1 MKIRYPNITGKTDA
15 DRMQQLLSWLRQLVD
30 ELNIV
35 LSRLEEHN
43 T

>member
-15 DRMQQLLSWLRQLVD
+15 ERMQQLLSWLRQLVD

-35 LSRLEEHN
+35 LSRLEERD